1 MNIKYKKN
9 MKKNSFNIAILL
21 LLAFIIFYKVF
32 GINILFHYI
41 IGIFCATFGISLS
54 IVTLLRNTKGYYNY
68 VGIGF
73 LFIGIIEYIKIL
85 MSKTVERESDIRHI
99 FIFVVSNNI
108 LLFLVIL
115 VAFILMKKKVTNIKC
130 IKIYTILTLSI
141 VFFNYFLANIS
152 KNEKEFL
159 QLFFYVYIFKVILI
173 IIDIVVVLKLRKD
186 KNKVKYRYI
195 YSYLIFTI
203 LYQCCYDIILRN
215 NYNNIIFKADIFK
228 YIAYFSIYEG
238 IRNNVLNLAY
248 YEMKSNLE
256 KLRIKQSELNMK
268 LKQRNTILNELKVI
282 KKKSEKRYYDLIES
296 FKDGLLIFNVGK
308 LTYINEEALKILG
321 FNYKE
326 ELLGKD
332 IEFII
337 GIIWDETE
345 IRDEN
350 LVHQIDLISF
360 VKSLYKF
367 KNKRKSIRELELHL
381 VNNNEKRQ
389 ILYIRDI
396 AEINKYNKMRK
407 EYEEYLREEE
417 VKNKFYSNISHELRT
432 PINVISS
439 ALTLNEV
446 HLNNYNMES
455 ISKNNEVIKQNCLRL
470 IRTINNFIDANK
482 ISEGYLRPNKKVY
495 NLVEVIEN
503 VTIATNKYVKRINN
517 SLIFDS
523 SHEEVYLPV
532 DKNMIERIM
541 LNLLSNSVK
550 HGENNKKI
558 EVNINL
564 QEYNV
569 VITVRNNARLI
580 ENEEKK
586 YMFDEFTKINK
597 TLNRNKEGSGL
608 GLFLSKTLIE
618 LHNGTINFKASKE
631 CGNKFTIKFPLEDLL
646 DYDMGENSEIVTLN
660 RKVDI
665 EFSDIYL

>member
-1 MNIKYKKN
+1 MNVKYRN
-9 MKKNSFNIAILL
+9 NIKKNSFNIALVI
-21 LLAFIIFYKVF
+21 LLAFIIFYEIF
-32 GINILFHYI
+32 GINVLFHYM

-54 IVTLLRNTKGYYNY
+54 IVTLLRNTNGYYNY

-73 LFIGIIEYIKIL
+73 LFIGVIEYIKIL
-85 MSKTVERESDIRHI
+85 ISKIIEGPWDIKHI
-99 FIFVVSNNI
+99 FIFSVSNNI
-108 LLFLVIL
+108 LLFIVIL

-130 IKIYTILTLSI
+130 IKVYTIITVLI
-141 VFFNYFLANIS
+141 VIFNYFLANIS
-152 KNEKEFL
+152 KDENEFL
-159 QLFFYVYIFKVILI
+159 QLFFYVYMFKVILI
-173 IIDIVVVLKLRKD
+173 IIDILVVFKLRKD
-186 KNKVKYRYI
+186 KDKVKYRYI

-203 LYQCCYDIILRN
+203 LYQFCYDIILRN
-215 NYNNIIFKADIFK
+215 NYNIMFQADIFK
-228 YIAYFSIYEG
+228 YIAHFSIYEG

-268 LKQRNTILNELKVI
+268 LKQRNTILSELQVI
-282 KKKSEKRYYDLIES
+282 KKKSEKRYYNLIES
-296 FKDGLLIFNVGK
+296 FKDGLLIFNIGK
-308 LTYINEEALKILG
+308 LTYINDEALKILG

-332 IEFII
+332 LEFII

-367 KNKRKSIRELELHL
+367 KNKRKNIRELELHL

-396 AEINKYNKMRK
+396 AEINKYNKIRK
-407 EYEEYLREEE
+407 EYEEYLRKEE

-439 ALTLNEV
+439 ALTLNEI
-446 HLNNYNMES
+446 HLNNYNIES
-455 ISKNNEVIKQNCLRL
+455 INKNNEVIKQNCLRL

-482 ISEGYLRPNKKVY
+482 ISEGYLKPNKKVY

-564 QEYNV
+564 QDYNV

-580 ENEEKK
+580 ENEERK

-597 TLNRNKEGSGL
+597 ALNRNKEGSGL

-618 LHNGTINFKASKE
+618 LHNGTIDFKASKE
-631 CGNKFTIKFPLEDLL
+631 YGNRFTIKFPLEDLL